1 MFSSQS
7 SVVLGQRFW
16 LNGFSYYVSFFFF
29 LTSTSFFIRCTLLHG
44 QRFLLCV
51 SAISRLAAW
60 TDYMSLNME
69 VVSGSSCC
77 KCVILISSVMFWKAA
92 VNPRWILKNY
102 PGIWRKDLR
111 LHSRLVKYLDRYE
124 TRTREYN
131 SRGGGGGGM
140 TRSILLMHVVCLLSG
155 YVK

>member
-1 MFSSQS
+1 MHQYCSFSVCNKVHYIPAKSFKLSLNVIS
-7 SVVLGQRFW
+7 SYAVEVLRPPTRRRTTATVGMNVLISVLSRLGSTILAEWF
-16 LNGFSYYVSFFFF
+16 LLLRVFLFF

-77 KCVILISSVMFWKAA
+77 KCAILISSVMFWKAA
-92 VNPRWILKNY
+92 VNPRWILKTC
-102 PGIWRKDLR
+102 PGI
-111 LHSRLVKYLDRYE
+111 
-124 TRTREYN
+124 
-131 SRGGGGGGM
+131 
-140 TRSILLMHVVCLLSG
+140 
-155 YVK
+155 